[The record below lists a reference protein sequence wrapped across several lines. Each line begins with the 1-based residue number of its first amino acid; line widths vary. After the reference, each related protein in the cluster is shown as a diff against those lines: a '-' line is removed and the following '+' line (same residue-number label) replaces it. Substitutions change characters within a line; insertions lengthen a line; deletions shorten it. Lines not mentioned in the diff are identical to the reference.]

1 MIAELQRLKAGIE
14 KAQSQ
19 YDMRKG
25 QLQSVI
31 DTLKEKGF
39 SSIKELQDKIK
50 ELEAETEKRK
60 AELETGVKEW
70 KGAYEHLIG

>member
-60 AELETGVKEW
+60 AELEAGVKEW
-70 KGAYEHLIG
+70 KEAYEHLIG

>member
-39 SSIKELQDKIK
+39 SSIKELQDKSGGWRRRLK
-50 ELEAETEKRK
+50 SERRSWRPE
-60 AELETGVKEW
+60 
-70 KGAYEHLIG
+70 